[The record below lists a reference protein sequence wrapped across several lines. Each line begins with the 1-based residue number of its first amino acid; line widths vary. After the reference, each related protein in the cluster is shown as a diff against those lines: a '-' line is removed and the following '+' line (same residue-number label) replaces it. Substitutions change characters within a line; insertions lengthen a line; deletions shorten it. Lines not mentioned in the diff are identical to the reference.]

1 MGSSFARR
9 DAAQTGLDAIE
20 YLDGA
25 GFQRILGADDE
36 EPGVPDRLFQDLGA
50 VSTLVGRGAHVG
62 SNGALQE
69 RVDVVPEAVW
79 RSTPARS
86 RTVAAASRARP
97 AAPGWTVSCDPP
109 CCS

>member
-69 RVDVVPEAVW
+69 RVDVVPRG
-79 RSTPARS
+79 RSGG
-86 RTVAAASRARP
+86 
-97 AAPGWTVSCDPP
+97 APQHDRERLLQLRELGPP
-109 CCS
+109 RLAG